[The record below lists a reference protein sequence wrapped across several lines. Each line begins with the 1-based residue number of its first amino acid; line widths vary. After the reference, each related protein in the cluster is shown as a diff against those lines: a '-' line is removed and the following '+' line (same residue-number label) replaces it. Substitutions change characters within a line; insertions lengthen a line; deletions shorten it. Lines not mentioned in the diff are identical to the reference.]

1 MYLLHYLRHRQWHFK
16 TKAAMNLL
24 NEPSNLF
31 IYLIYVSSGF
41 FFAFLRFAQKMFPI
55 TLLLYLQLL
64 FISDVRQFAL
74 LKGI

>member
-41 FFAFLRFAQKMFPI
+41 FCFSSLRTENVSYHLVVIFAI
-55 TLLLYLQLL
+55 
-64 FISDVRQFAL
+64 AL
-74 LKGI
+74 DIHFRC